1 MTVTPRRL
9 PRVADI
15 APLLRRE
22 PRTGT
27 RLDRKLARAHTVD
40 DLRTIAQRHTP
51 RPVFDYVDGGADDE
65 ISMRRARSAFD
76 AIEFHPR
83 VLRNVADVDTGS
95 PILGRT
101 SALPLIL
108 GPTGFTRLMHHAG
121 ESAVAA
127 AAGAA
132 DIPYALSTMGTVSME
147 DLTARNPEGRNWFQL
162 YLWRDR
168 DRSRT
173 FIRRAADAAYETL
186 VLTVDVPVAGARR
199 RDLRSGL
206 TIPPTLSARTIAQI
220 GRHPQWWFNL
230 LTTEPLRFASSD
242 EGAGYG
248 AGKSMID
255 PSTTFDDL
263 AWVREQWAGKLLVK
277 GILRP
282 DDAARAVSAGADGI
296 VVSNH
301 GGRQL
306 DRTVTPLAVL
316 PSVVE
321 AVGAETPV
329 FLDGGVRTGA
339 DIVAALCL
347 GAQAC
352 FVGRPYLYGLMAGG
366 QAGVERMVDILAAE
380 MARTMRLLGVTTTAD
395 LDGSLIGRSGT

>member
-1 MTVTPRRL
+1 M
-9 PRVADI
+9 
-15 APLLRRE
+15 
-22 PRTGT
+22 
-27 RLDRKLARAHTVD
+27 
-40 DLRTIAQRHTP
+40 
-51 RPVFDYVDGGADDE
+51 DGGADSE

-83 VLRNVADVDTGS
+83 VLRNVEEVDTGTS
-95 PILGRT
+95 ILGRA

-108 GPTGFTRLMHHAG
+108 APTGFTRLMHHSG
-121 ESAVAA
+121 ENAVAA
-127 AAGAA
+127 AARESG
-132 DIPYALSTMGTVSME
+132 IPYVLSTMGTVSIE
-147 DLTARNPEGRNWFQL
+147 DLAARNLGGCNWFQL

-173 FIRRAADAAYETL
+173 FIRRAADAGYETL
-186 VLTVDVPVAGARR
+186 VLTVDVPVAGARH

-206 TIPPTLSARTIAQI
+206 TIPPTVSARTIAQI

-248 AGKSMID
+248 VGKSMID

-263 AWVREQWAGKLLVK
+263 AWVREQWKGGLLVK

-282 DDAARAVSAGADGI
+282 DDASRAKAVGVDGI

-306 DRTVTPLAVL
+306 DRTATPIEVL
-316 PSVVE
+316 PSIVE
-321 AVGAETPV
+321 AVGAGTPV

-347 GAQAC
+347 GAQGC
-352 FVGRPYLYGLMAGG
+352 FIGRPYLYGLMAGG
-366 QAGVERMVDILAAE
+366 QAGAERVIEILCAE
-380 MARTMRLLGVTTTAD
+380 MARTMRLLGVTSTAD
-395 LDGSLIGRSGT
+395 FDNTLVRRTTR